1 MHEKED
7 LAIKVDNISDNIS
20 DVKLLKKEGIN
31 HIQNLSGSIWTD
43 YNIHDPGITIL
54 EILCFA
60 LTELGYRSKYPIQDL
75 IQPAP
80 REKYRR
86 DSNFPAHE
94 ILTSSPIT
102 ELDFKN
108 IILDL
113 DGINNIEFLESKEKI
128 EVDFF
133 FDIYIELENQYATS
147 LEKSRVESQ
156 VRSVLNQNRFLCTQF
171 NKVYF
176 FEQDSITLD
185 IEIELTKKIE
195 ASDFLYQIV
204 SLIEAYFSP
213 SPQYNTLSEL
223 LDDRVDKDQIYNGP
237 LLNNGFAVDF
247 KSSSLRKKIY
257 TSDVLNILMS
267 LDGVK
272 NLKKLELKDET
283 GEIFNWIYNVKK
295 GKVPRIDIK
304 TSKVTITYKGK
315 HSQSFLLKDYFSEMV
330 SLKSRLKR
338 SSSENI
344 LSLPVGNYRDLKEYH
359 SITNDFPDVY
369 GLGKS
374 GMPEGASELEESA
387 SNQLRVYL
395 MFFDQIMANYFAQL
409 DNVKEL
415 FSIEKIS
422 TTNAVQVLE
431 DFPGIQYVYKP
442 FLDEYMIKNI
452 NLNDDVLLKK
462 EWKKYVRERKNE
474 LTNFIS
480 QIKEDQK
487 NFEVR
492 RNRILDHLLARFGYN
507 FNSFD
512 VLSMLSDSDLI
523 GVKLNL
529 LQKLVQHGSS
539 KSKGVQIVS
548 EIPERKSGFES
559 YIYSLLGLAESNN
572 SLLTKS
578 LNSLSLQDPVSK
590 SSFILSFKNRNKSVS
605 INELMKFGSIH
616 ENYSLSDNGINL
628 MGSNNDV
635 LCNIAYSGPTPFE
648 LEKLIGK
655 IYNISRQSEGF
666 YMIEHNLI
674 CPSDEMRVY
683 GFCVILEGVII
694 FSTEFNY
701 SRIERDQLIDS
712 YLKSLTEKDYYK
724 IEELD
729 SKQYKLSWS
738 NGTNKIYGT
747 HFFNSIHSARLSLND
762 YLEATKDDNFA
773 EDAIKKS
780 TKFSSFYNEIDD
792 PFSNIISF
800 IFPTWPHRFQNEAF
814 KNHIFETITLEL
826 PAHIISN
833 YCWFDFEEMQ
843 VFEKNLSNYLNCPVV
858 NHQEHLTFLEILM
871 DQIANKNE

>member
-330 SLKSRLKR
+330 S
-338 SSSENI
+338 
-344 LSLPVGNYRDLKEYH
+344 
-359 SITNDFPDVY
+359 
-369 GLGKS
+369 
-374 GMPEGASELEESA
+374 
-387 SNQLRVYL
+387 
-395 MFFDQIMANYFAQL
+395 
-409 DNVKEL
+409 
-415 FSIEKIS
+415 
-422 TTNAVQVLE
+422 
-431 DFPGIQYVYKP
+431 
-442 FLDEYMIKNI
+442 
-452 NLNDDVLLKK
+452 
-462 EWKKYVRERKNE
+462 
-474 LTNFIS
+474 
-480 QIKEDQK
+480 
-487 NFEVR
+487 
-492 RNRILDHLLARFGYN
+492 
-507 FNSFD
+507 
-512 VLSMLSDSDLI
+512 
-523 GVKLNL
+523 
-529 LQKLVQHGSS
+529 
-539 KSKGVQIVS
+539 
-548 EIPERKSGFES
+548 
-559 YIYSLLGLAESNN
+559 
-572 SLLTKS
+572 
-578 LNSLSLQDPVSK
+578 
-590 SSFILSFKNRNKSVS
+590 FK
-605 INELMKFGSIH
+605 
-616 ENYSLSDNGINL
+616 
-628 MGSNNDV
+628 
-635 LCNIAYSGPTPFE
+635 
-648 LEKLIGK
+648 
-655 IYNISRQSEGF
+655 
-666 YMIEHNLI
+666 
-674 CPSDEMRVY
+674 
-683 GFCVILEGVII
+683 
-694 FSTEFNY
+694 
-701 SRIERDQLIDS
+701 
-712 YLKSLTEKDYYK
+712 
-724 IEELD
+724 
-729 SKQYKLSWS
+729 
-738 NGTNKIYGT
+738 
-747 HFFNSIHSARLSLND
+747 
-762 YLEATKDDNFA
+762 
-773 EDAIKKS
+773 
-780 TKFSSFYNEIDD
+780 
-792 PFSNIISF
+792 
-800 IFPTWPHRFQNEAF
+800 
-814 KNHIFETITLEL
+814 
-826 PAHIISN
+826 
-833 YCWFDFEEMQ
+833 
-843 VFEKNLSNYLNCPVV
+843 
-858 NHQEHLTFLEILM
+858 
-871 DQIANKNE
+871 